1 MKNALLYPLQKL
13 SCGAWA
19 VVGAGAGGTSGQK
32 WQEPGGGW
40 DTRLSLSDVTSPTP
54 HPRRLVFLESIFYS
68 RVVAQ
73 GHRGPA
79 QLARCDSGLCGA
91 KGPKITPG
99 HPPQFLLHTE
109 EMWCLRLVRGKDTL
123 HAETEDAGK
132 WRQQRQTGVLRQ
144 RCFPSP
150 TELSPE
156 RAGRKPLWQVP
167 RTSAH

>member
-1 MKNALLYPLQKL
+1 MELGLWWGQGLGELQDR
-13 SCGAWA
+13 SGRSQ
-19 VVGAGAGGTSGQK
+19 AGAGI
-32 WQEPGGGW
+32 PG
-40 DTRLSLSDVTSPTP
+40 SLYPMSLPQPP
-54 HPRRLVFLESIFYS
+54 HPRRLVFLESIFCS

-123 HAETEDAGK
+123 HAETEEARK

-167 RTSAH
+167 QTSAH

>member
-1 MKNALLYPLQKL
+1 MWWGQGLGELQDR
-13 SCGAWA
+13 SGRSQ
-19 VVGAGAGGTSGQK
+19 AGAGI
-32 WQEPGGGW
+32 PG
-40 DTRLSLSDVTSPTP
+40 SLYPMSLPPPS
-54 HPRRLVFLESIFYS
+54 RLVFLESIFCS
-68 RVVAQ
+68 GAQ
-73 GHRGPA
+73 GSCTV
-79 QLARCDSGLCGA
+79 LARCDSGLCGA

-123 HAETEDAGK
+123 HAEPEETGK